1 MAGTP
6 LTELNKPLGQGLTAS
21 KGKPWGRWIAFG
33 FAGLVGIVWVS
44 ILLLVAIRRD
54 PDGGQPMATAR
65 IEQRAAPASAL
76 PSGLPVASQTDPAAT
91 ARPQSSARQLESE
104 AGVTVVRPGSDVPGA
119 IVITIPDNAATVK
132 LATAPDSRL
141 VERSRFG
148 LLPKIGL
155 DGATPAQVYA
165 RPAGPPPAGKV
176 NGRVAIL
183 VGGLGIS
190 PTGTGDAIAKLP
202 GQVSLAFAPYGAE
215 LDRTVQRAR
224 GEGHEVF
231 LQLPMEPFDYPDS
244 DPGPH
249 TLLTGPKSADNV
261 ERLHW
266 ALGRFTGYV
275 GIVNFLGGRLTSD
288 ETALTPILREL
299 AGRGLMV
306 VDDGSSARSL
316 LASSAA
322 RAQIP
327 ALKIDRVVDNVARP
341 EAIDK
346 ELAAIE
352 AMARD
357 QGVAVISASALPVSI
372 ERIARWVQT
381 LEAKGIVLVPISAA
395 RGLRSPKTTGS
406 LR

>member
-1 MAGTP
+1 
-6 LTELNKPLGQGLTAS
+6 
-21 KGKPWGRWIAFG
+21 
-33 FAGLVGIVWVS
+33 
-44 ILLLVAIRRD
+44 
-54 PDGGQPMATAR
+54 
-65 IEQRAAPASAL
+65 
-76 PSGLPVASQTDPAAT
+76 
-91 ARPQSSARQLESE
+91 
-104 AGVTVVRPGSDVPGA
+104 
-119 IVITIPDNAATVK
+119 
-132 LATAPDSRL
+132 
-141 VERSRFG
+141 
-148 LLPKIGL
+148 
-155 DGATPAQVYA
+155 
-165 RPAGPPPAGKV
+165 
-176 NGRVAIL
+176 
-183 VGGLGIS
+183 
-190 PTGTGDAIAKLP
+190 
-202 GQVSLAFAPYGAE
+202 
-215 LDRTVQRAR
+215 
-224 GEGHEVF
+224 
-231 LQLPMEPFDYPDS
+231 
-244 DPGPH
+244 
-249 TLLTGPKSADNV
+249 
-261 ERLHW
+261 
-266 ALGRFTGYV
+266 
-275 GIVNFLGGRLTSD
+275 
-288 ETALTPILREL
+288 LREL